1 MKATIKTLLLPASL
15 ATIMVACSNG
25 ADLAGIGGSGY
36 VSTGTVSG
44 FGSVFVNGV
53 EFETNSSTFE
63 LEDASGSESD
73 LRIGMVVQVSGTINA
88 DGVTGTATAIRYGDE
103 LEGPIANI
111 NADPNTGE
119 TSFDIL
125 GINVVASA
133 AETAFEDMTMA
144 ELADGKVVEVS
155 GFFDNSDVL
164 RATYIELKAN
174 TPTASTQFEIK
185 GTIAG
190 LSGTSFT
197 LRGVNVDAAAA
208 NLEDLPNGL
217 QNDLFV
223 EVKGTYDTNT
233 STLNATRV
241 EGEDYSYDD
250 DGREVSIEGYI
261 TRFASI
267 NDFDINGYPVNAG
280 SASLEPATLQLD
292 VGIKVEAEGVIVNGV
307 LVADEVETRGGD
319 AEVSALV
326 GIKDA
331 ASNSFTVLLAGGQ
344 PLTIQLTPATQM
356 EDENDSSADDFLS
369 FSEINTGDY
378 VEVRGFETDTNTIT
392 ATRVKRDNDEDV
404 KIELQGVVAS
414 QILNTSITVLG
425 VAYPVNSSTEYQDDN
440 EVQIGSGPGDHQ
452 AFIDYLGGSTPL
464 IQIKDED
471 NDGFADQVEI
481 ED

>member
-15 ATIMVACSNG
+15 ATIMVACSSG
-25 ADLAGIGGSGY
+25 GDLAGIGGSGF
-36 VSTGTVSG
+36 VSTGTVTG

-53 EFETNSSTFE
+53 EFETNASTFE

-103 LEGPIANI
+103 LEGPIANTS
-111 NADPNTGE
+111 ADPNTGE

-125 GINVVASA
+125 GINVVAST

-144 ELADGKVVEVS
+144 DLADGKVIEVS

-164 RATYIELKAN
+164 RATYIELKSN
-174 TPTASTQFEIK
+174 TSSPTTQFEIK
-185 GTIAG
+185 GTITG

-197 LRGVNVDAAAA
+197 LRGVNVNAAAA

-261 TRFASI
+261 TRYVSDS
-267 NDFDINGYPVNAG
+267 DFDINGYPVNAG
-280 SASLEPATLQLD
+280 SASKEPATLQLGE
-292 VGIKVEAEGVIVNGV
+292 GIKVEVEGVVVNGV
-307 LVADEVETRGGD
+307 LIADEVETRGGN

-326 GIKDA
+326 GTKDA
-331 ASNSFTVLLAGGQ
+331 VSNSFTVLLAGQ
-344 PLTIQLTPATQM
+344 PLTVQLTTSTQM
-356 EDENDSSADDFLS
+356 EDENDGAPDDFLS
-369 FSEINTGDY
+369 FSEITTGDY
-378 VEVRGFETDTNTIT
+378 VQVRGFETDTNTIT
-392 ATRVKRDNDEDV
+392 ATRVKRDNDEDPKV
-404 KIELQGVVAS
+404 QLQGVVTQADVS
-414 QILNTSITVLG
+414 SLTILG
-425 VAYPVNSSTEYQDDN
+425 VSYTVNGGTHYENESDATINNTQFLSAITLDQSIVKIEEDSGDGDDIAD
-440 EVQIGSGPGDHQ
+440 EVD
-452 AFIDYLGGSTPL
+452 
-464 IQIKDED
+464 
-471 NDGFADQVEI
+471 I
-481 ED
+481 EQL